1 MTTLHSPF
9 FGDFSLANDQP
20 LAFFAGPCAIE
31 SASHALETAM
41 ALREIFRKAGMPFVY
56 KSSFD
61 KANRSSGASYRGP
74 GLARGLEVL
83 GRVKEEAGVPV
94 VTDVHEPA
102 QCAPAAEV
110 CDVLQLPAF
119 LCRQTDLI
127 AAACSQGRPVNIKKG
142 QFLAPWDMKN
152 VLDKAHAAGCRDVLL
167 CERGSSFGYGN
178 LVVDMRGLG
187 IFKSVG
193 APAVFDATHSVQLP
207 GAGGACSGGDR
218 RFVPLLARAAAAVG
232 IACIFM
238 EVHEDPDRAPCDG
251 PNMLAIR
258 DLPPLLDT
266 LKAIDRAVKQDGT
279 LASERLL

>member
-31 SASHALETAM
+31 SRAHALETAF
-41 ALREIFRKAGMPFVY
+41 ALREIFQKAGMPFVY

-74 GLARGLEVL
+74 GLAKAGTLERHEAAQGLAILAE
-83 GRVKEEAGVPV
+83 VKEETGVPV

-127 AAACSQGRPVNIKKG
+127 QAACSQGRPVNVKKG

-152 VLDKAHAAGCRDVLL
+152 VLAKAR
-167 CERGSSFGYGN
+167 E
-178 LVVDMRGLG
+178 LV
-187 IFKSVG
+187 
-193 APAVFDATHSVQLP
+193 
-207 GAGGACSGGDR
+207 
-218 RFVPLLARAAAAVG
+218 
-232 IACIFM
+232 
-238 EVHEDPDRAPCDG
+238 
-251 PNMLAIR
+251 
-258 DLPPLLDT
+258 
-266 LKAIDRAVKQDGT
+266 
-279 LASERLL
+279 